1 MDCLFCAIAAG
12 DIPSEIVHE
21 DEQVIAFRDISPQAP
36 THVQIIPKKHIATV
50 NDIDAADK
58 QLVGHMVTTAAAIA
72 KGEGFA
78 EDGYRLVMN
87 TNQHGCQTVFH
98 IHLHLIG
105 GRQMGWPPG

>member
-50 NDIDAADK
+50 NDIDAADE

-72 KGEGFA
+72 KSEGFA